1 MRISAVIGVLLL
13 VVGVF
18 VLVTGMQYKDT
29 KKIVDVGDVE
39 VKATDHRPVPKWVGI
54 VALVGG
60 SPLWASGWRAGR
72 PGAEGQEWNQ
82 PERRR
87 AMLETIAIILLVL
100 WVLGLV
106 SSYTVG
112 GFIHIL
118 LVAAIIIF
126 LIRIL
131 QGRRPV

>member
-39 VKATDHRPVPKWVGI
+39 VKATDHRPIPKWVGI

-60 SPLWASGWRAGR
+60 VALVGAGMAVR
-72 PGAEGQEWNQ
+72 K
-82 PERRR
+82 
-87 AMLETIAIILLVL
+87 
-100 WVLGLV
+100 
-106 SSYTVG
+106 VG
-112 GFIHIL
+112 G
-118 LVAAIIIF
+118 
-126 LIRIL
+126 
-131 QGRRPV
+131 

>member
-39 VKATDHRPVPKWVGI
+39 VKATDHRPIPKWVGI

-60 SPLWASGWRAGR
+60 VALVGAGMAGR
-72 PGAEGQEWNQ
+72 K
-82 PERRR
+82 
-87 AMLETIAIILLVL
+87 
-100 WVLGLV
+100 
-106 SSYTVG
+106 VG
-112 GFIHIL
+112 G
-118 LVAAIIIF
+118 
-126 LIRIL
+126 
-131 QGRRPV
+131 

>member
-39 VKATDHRPVPKWVGI
+39 VKATDHRPMPKWVGI

-60 SPLWASGWRAGR
+60 VALVGAGMAGR
-72 PGAEGQEWNQ
+72 K
-82 PERRR
+82 
-87 AMLETIAIILLVL
+87 
-100 WVLGLV
+100 
-106 SSYTVG
+106 VG
-112 GFIHIL
+112 G
-118 LVAAIIIF
+118 
-126 LIRIL
+126 
-131 QGRRPV
+131 